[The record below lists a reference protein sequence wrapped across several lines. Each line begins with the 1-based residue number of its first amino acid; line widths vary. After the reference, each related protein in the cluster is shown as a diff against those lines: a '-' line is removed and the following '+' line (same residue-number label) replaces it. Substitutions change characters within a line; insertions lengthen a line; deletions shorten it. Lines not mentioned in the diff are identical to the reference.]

1 MASLGTVEFS
11 LDHNFEFVFFVA
23 FEAVACTGVLASCD
37 GAKGTG
43 VVVASAGLR
52 LSFDM
57 LGFVEVGFELDF
69 PLRGILQNSNTV
81 VSV

>member
-11 LDHNFEFVFFVA
+11 LDRNFEFVFFVA

-37 GAKGTG
+37 G

>member
-1 MASLGTVEFS
+1 MASLGSVEFS
-11 LDHNFEFVFFVA
+11 LDCDFEFVFFVA

-37 GAKGTG
+37 GAKGA
-43 VVVASAGLR
+43 VVASAGSR

-57 LGFVEVGFELDF
+57 SGFVEVGFELDF